1 MDYTACGSHSARR
14 RAERGNAAVRK
25 FALLM
30 IFPLVVFPAVAKRVT
45 VAQLEQVLV
54 IASAAHKSDAD
65 MVRQI
70 DAMDLSER
78 LTETTLD
85 RLTAQ
90 LALGAQAALAL
101 RLLADQSAFLNPPNS
116 ELLPTAA
123 PDDAAQQRMLDAAR
137 NYVTQT
143 LTRLPNFLATRTT
156 NRYDD
161 TPKAINGNEWPVR
174 AGLHL
179 VDSSSR
185 EISIR
190 DEQDMHASAKGSAF
204 WQPQGGMVS
213 GGEFGT
219 TLGMILT
226 DTVKGKVIWDHWERT
241 AAGAAGVFHYSV
253 PKAASHYEVIGLQ
266 KPPKSLGAA
275 GTPNGGSRGTS
286 GSARGGASNASL
298 VRVTPGYHGS
308 LWLEPATGTILRV
321 TVEADGK
328 DQGPFRRA
336 DILVQYGPVQIGG
349 SRFICP
355 LRSIA
360 LSEAF
365 LAAGDLAEE
374 EPTQWLNE
382 TLFTSYHRF
391 GSSVRLLKDT
401 ATQ

>member
-14 RAERGNAAVRK
+14 RAGRGNAAVRK

-70 DAMDLSER
+70 DGMDLSER

-185 EISIR
+185 EISSR

-226 DTVKGKVIWDHWERT
+226 DTVKGKVTWDHWERT

-275 GTPNGGSRGTS
+275 GTPNGGSRGAS

-321 TVEADGK
+321 TVEADWK

-336 DILVQYGPVQIGG
+336 DILVQYGPVQIAG

-365 LAAGDLAEE
+365 LAAGDLAGE

>member
-1 MDYTACGSHSARR
+1 MRQ
-14 RAERGNAAVRK
+14 

-30 IFPLVVFPAVAKRVT
+30 LFPLVVFPAVAKRVT

-54 IASAAHKSDAD
+54 AASAAHKSDAD

-70 DAMDLSER
+70 DGIDLSEC

-101 RLLADQSAFLNPPNS
+101 RLLADQSAFLHPPNS
-116 ELLPTAA
+116 ELLTTAA

-137 NYVTQT
+137 SYVTQT

-156 NRYDD
+156 NRYDNA
-161 TPKAINGNEWPVR
+161 PKAIKGNEWPVR
-174 AGLHL
+174 AGLPL

-185 EISIR
+185 EVSIR
-190 DEQDMHASAKGSAF
+190 DEQDMHATVKGSGC
-204 WQPQGGMVS
+204 WQPQSGMIS

-226 DTVKGKVIWDHWERT
+226 DTVKGKVAWDHWEHM
-241 AAGAAGVFHYSV
+241 AAGAVGVFRYSV
-253 PKAASHYEVIGLQ
+253 PKSASHYEVIGLQ

-275 GTPNGGSRGTS
+275 GTPNGGSRGAS
-286 GSARGGASNASL
+286 GNAKGGASNASL
-298 VRVTPGYHGS
+298 VRTTPGYHGS

-328 DQGPFRRA
+328 EQGPFRRA

-349 SRFICP
+349 SVFICP
-355 LRSIA
+355 LRSVA
-360 LSEAF
+360 LSEVFVAAED
-365 LAAGDLAEE
+365 LAGD

-382 TLFTSYHRF
+382 TLFNNYHRF
-391 GSSVRLLKDT
+391 GSSVRVLKDT
-401 ATQ
+401 VTP

>member
-1 MDYTACGSHSARR
+1 
-14 RAERGNAAVRK
+14 
-25 FALLM
+25 
-30 IFPLVVFPAVAKRVT
+30 
-45 VAQLEQVLV
+45 
-54 IASAAHKSDAD
+54 
-65 MVRQI
+65 
-70 DAMDLSER
+70 
-78 LTETTLD
+78 
-85 RLTAQ
+85 
-90 LALGAQAALAL
+90 
-101 RLLADQSAFLNPPNS
+101 
-116 ELLPTAA
+116 
-123 PDDAAQQRMLDAAR
+123 
-137 NYVTQT
+137 
-143 LTRLPNFLATRTT
+143 
-156 NRYDD
+156 
-161 TPKAINGNEWPVR
+161 
-174 AGLHL
+174 
-179 VDSSSR
+179 
-185 EISIR
+185 
-190 DEQDMHASAKGSAF
+190 
-204 WQPQGGMVS
+204 MVS

-226 DTVKGKVIWDHWERT
+226 DTVKGKVTWDHWERT
-241 AAGAAGVFHYSV
+241 AAGQTGVFHYSV

-266 KPPKSLGAA
+266 KPPKSLG
-275 GTPNGGSRGTS
+275 SRGAS
-286 GSARGGASNASL
+286 GSARGGASSASL

-374 EPTQWLNE
+374 EPTKWLNE

>member
-1 MDYTACGSHSARR
+1 MRR
-14 RAERGNAAVRK
+14 
-25 FALLM
+25 FTLLM

-45 VAQLEQVLV
+45 VAQLERALMV
-54 IASAAHKSDAD
+54 ASAAHKSDAD
-65 MVRQI
+65 MVRQM
-70 DAMDLSER
+70 DGMDLSER

-123 PDDAAQQRMLDAAR
+123 PDDATQQRMLDAAR

-143 LTRLPNFLATRTT
+143 LARLPNFLATRTT

-161 TPKAINGNEWPVR
+161 TPKAIKDNRWPLR

-179 VDSSSR
+179 VDSSNR
-185 EISIR
+185 EVSIR
-190 DEQDMHASAKGSAF
+190 DEQDMHASVKGSAF

-226 DTVKGKVIWDHWERT
+226 DTVKGKVAWDHWERT
-241 AAGAAGVFHYSV
+241 SAGAVGVFHYLV
-253 PKAASHYEVIGLQ
+253 PKSASHYEVIGLQ
-266 KPPKSLGAA
+266 KPPKSLAK
-275 GTPNGGSRGTS
+275 
-286 GSARGGASNASL
+286 GGASNASL
-298 VRVTPGYHGS
+298 VRVRPGYHGA

-349 SRFICP
+349 TQFICP
-355 LRSIA
+355 LRSVA
-360 LSEAF
+360 LSEVF
-365 LAAGDLAEE
+365 VAAEDLAGE

-382 TLFTSYHRF
+382 TLFTNYHRF

-401 ATQ
+401 ATP